1 MVIAKALDNP
11 DESMNV
17 LLVGNNPGEVSDI
30 YDHIS
35 SFKRP
40 IFRIA
45 IAFNLI
51 RIFRRIRKFK
61 PASILIDDRLN
72 RKRLRKLIQ
81 RLHRN
86 PNTSEIPVTLLKSTN
101 DEFGIRTGIDE
112 YILKE
117 GLTAEKLRNTILNSR
132 RLRRTS
138 IYLYKSYKM
147 SRNIFQKLWLELR
160 YRF

>member
-1 MVIAKALDNP
+1 MMITKTLDNSV
-11 DESMNV
+11 ESINV
-17 LLVGNNPGEVSDI
+17 LLVGNNPGEVSNI
-30 YDHIS
+30 YDHIG
-35 SFKRP
+35 SFKP
-40 IFRIA
+40 LFVIA
-45 IAFNLI
+45 VAFNLR

-72 RKRLRKLIQ
+72 RKKLRRLIQ

-117 GLTAEKLRNTILNSR
+117 GLTAEQLRNTIINSR

-147 SRNIFQKLWLELR
+147 SRNIFEKFWLELR